1 MTDAAVVLALW
12 AAFAATHMLPS
23 SARLRPRLV
32 AALGDRTFQGL
43 YSLVAIAVL
52 VPLFGYYFSHKQM
65 GPHLFGPYL
74 GLSVGVT
81 ALRWFMYAGMGVTF
95 TLLFAGVMRPSPA
108 MVAPGKAEVRGAFRI
123 TRHPVFMAAAA
134 IGVLHLLVLNAHAT
148 DLAFFLGLAA
158 FAVLG
163 SWHQDRRKL
172 PTAGAEFRRFQAETP
187 FLPFTGRHTLLGVR
201 ELPLLSIALGIATAW
216 AIRAFHPQLFG
227 G

>member
-12 AAFAATHMLPS
+12 VAFAATHMLPS

-32 AALGDRTFQGL
+32 AAVGERAFLGL
-43 YSLVAIAVL
+43 YSLVALAVV
-52 VPLFGYYFSHKQM
+52 VPLFGYYFSHSHM

-74 GLSVGVT
+74 GLSDGVT

-95 TLLFAGVMRPSPA
+95 TLLFAGLLRPSPA
-108 MVAPGKAEVRGAFRI
+108 MLLPGKAEVRGPHHI
-123 TRHPVFMAAAA
+123 TRHPVFMAAGG
-134 IGVLHLLVLNAHAT
+134 IGVLHLLVMNAHAT
-148 DLAFFLGLAA
+148 DLAFFLGLAT

-172 PTAGAEFRRFQAETP
+172 ASANAEFRRFQEDTP
-187 FLPFTGRHTLLGVR
+187 FLPFTGSNTLLGLR
-201 ELPLLSIALGIATAW
+201 ELPPLSIALGIASAW